1 LVTDRRPPKK
11 SESIEIRLSLEA
23 KAAFMQRCSDE
34 GVTASEAIRAMID
47 NRTAARAQVS
57 ALAPRWRVGLA
68 IAAGIALGAGAAAPA
83 LAHANQT
90 SRTAFER
97 LDRNHDG
104 VISYDEF
111 RNR

>member
-1 LVTDRRPPKK
+1 MTDRRPPKK

-57 ALAPRWRVGLA
+57 ALAPRWRMGLA
-68 IAAGIALGAGAAAPA
+68 IAAGMALGAGAAAPA
-83 LAHANQT
+83 LAHANQA
-90 SRTAFER
+90 SRTAFDR